1 MVSLPSKR
9 FRDGASPLRELC
21 FHASYLPCL
30 HIFDMP
36 SLHLF
41 TFLFS
46 FGFNFTGMTHV
57 EGKTEGGCNKQSHN
71 PNHASHYNKLWLV
84 SILGQQ
90 TPIQNQNKKWRPYK
104 VRGFLAYLC
113 KQGKNWPPSANQ
125 GISTDSHYSYHVHVT
140 LRVFSKPICKQGK
153 NWTTQCQ
160 PRHFYRQPPRAC
172 LPVSPCPP
180 VPPFLL
186 TQNQRTSAQ
195 RRSFLRTAQCDVNKS
210 WH

>member
-1 MVSLPSKR
+1 
-9 FRDGASPLRELC
+9 
-21 FHASYLPCL
+21 
-30 HIFDMP
+30 MP

-46 FGFNFTGMTHV
+46 FGFNFIGMTHV

-160 PRHFYRQPPRAC
+160 PRHFYRHPQQPPCAGHPADDHTH
-172 LPVSPCPP
+172 LPLSH
-180 VPPFLL
+180 PFCWC
-186 TQNQRTSAQ
+186 RTSAQ
-195 RRSFLRTAQCDVNKS
+195 ARRDYLFCTLRSVTSTKVDIRN
-210 WH
+210 